1 MSDSSNLQANKA
13 ISMLLINILQVV
25 VQGIIIIRLAAL
37 LAPES
42 YGVFCYSVAIGLFA
56 MIFAGGGCDQ
66 VLIMFGSRHFDSRGE
81 LLGNAIVLRAGLSV
95 LAVALMGGAGI
106 LIYGYGDDLLTF
118 MLIGTALI
126 ISGFLQPVLTSF
138 CRVCGIFEGPSL
150 IILAGKCCYLA
161 YLCLVDIT
169 PNDCVKV
176 AFAFLLVNTTTCI
189 FAYFRYL
196 TPKALSFN
204 KKSLSDT
211 FHYNKYFWLSQ
222 LLDQLF
228 SRIDIF
234 LIQAMLGAA
243 AVGVYSLGFR
253 FVGVLLAI
261 PSAIHLVMQ
270 PAFHRRA
277 SDIEN
282 LNAIF
287 FKTRRL
293 MIELASFIMG
303 GMLAVGGDVVVLLTS
318 DDYAESVGIV
328 SVISV
333 YMIFN
338 YIAYPYSMIAE
349 AHKRVRKRFFL
360 RVLSVVMTLLFSVL
374 LVNWYGIMGAA
385 YGALTGCI
393 VFLGLLHFC
402 FLRNESVLH
411 ILRDCRPFACMLA
424 ALFACLLL
432 SPHMVFIARAF
443 ISLHS
448 AVAWQWTAVVIKT
461 AVFCTVF
468 MFLGKSMNLF
478 EFLAFGRAFDIVR
491 MYGTPIM
498 RGRTG
503 TKVLPQLDPDLP
515 NHS

>member
-1 MSDSSNLQANKA
+1 MSDSSNLQGKKA

-25 VQGIIIIRLAAL
+25 VQGITIIRLAAL
-37 LAPES
+37 LAPAG
-42 YGVFCYSVAIGLFA
+42 YGVFCYSLAIGLFA

-66 VLIMFGSRHFDSRGE
+66 VLIMFGSRHSDSRSE

-95 LAVALMGGAGI
+95 LAVALMGWAGI
-106 LIYGYGDDLLTF
+106 LIYGYGDYLLTF

-126 ISGFLQPVLTSF
+126 ISGFLHPVLTSF
-138 CRVCGIFEGPSL
+138 CRVCGIFEGPYL
-150 IILAGKCCYLA
+150 IMLAGKCGYLA

-169 PNDCVKV
+169 PDDCVKV
-176 AFAFLLVNTTTCI
+176 AFGFLLVNATTTI
-189 FAYFRYL
+189 FAYVRYL
-196 TPKALSFN
+196 TPTALSF
-204 KKSLSDT
+204 KRKSLSET

-228 SRIDIF
+228 SRIDIL

-261 PSAIHLVMQ
+261 PSAIHLVLQ
-270 PAFHRRA
+270 PAFHRKA
-277 SDIEN
+277 SDIEH

-293 MIELASFIMG
+293 MIELASFVLG

-318 DDYAESVGIV
+318 DDYAESVSIV

-338 YIAYPYSMIAE
+338 YVAYPYSMLAE
-349 AHKRVRKRFFL
+349 AHRKVRERFLL
-360 RVLSVVMTLLFSVL
+360 RVLSVVITVMFSILLI
-374 LVNWYGIMGAA
+374 NRYGIMGAA

-393 VFLGLLHFC
+393 AFFVVLHFY
-402 FLRNESVLH
+402 FSRNESVWH
-411 ILRDCRPFACMLA
+411 ILRACRPFACMLA

-432 SPHMVFIARAF
+432 SPHILSRARECMT
-443 ISLHS
+443 LPS
-448 AVAWQWTAVVIKT
+448 AVAWQWTAAAIKT
-461 AVFCTVF
+461 TVFSAVFIVV
-468 MFLGKSMNLF
+468 GQSMNLF
-478 EFLAFGRAFDIVR
+478 EFLVIGRSVDIVR
-491 MYGTPIM
+491 MYAEPLM
-498 RGRTG
+498 RRTG
-503 TKVLPQLDPDLP
+503 AKGGDSP
-515 NHS
+515 